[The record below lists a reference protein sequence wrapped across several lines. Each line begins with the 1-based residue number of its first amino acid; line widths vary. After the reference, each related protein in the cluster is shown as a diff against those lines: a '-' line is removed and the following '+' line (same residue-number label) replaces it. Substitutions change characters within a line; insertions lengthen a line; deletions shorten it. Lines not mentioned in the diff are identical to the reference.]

1 MENPYISQVLYIK
14 EEVKKQLPSGL
25 ETTADLLLEFMSKS
39 NDEQLR
45 DSASF
50 IKTSKKMPEMM
61 IVFDFAMSLLQHDI
75 TPIRESIY
83 DTGIDAT
90 KELNDYLTDK
100 YGQDDNAKNNS
111 KAFNFFNWLVLR
123 LPAKEEMK
131 RYGVIY

>member
-1 MENPYISQVLYIK
+1 MKNPHISQVLYIK

-83 DTGIDAT
+83 DTGIDGI

-100 YGQDDNAKNNS
+100 YGQDGNMKNNAKTY
-111 KAFNFFNWLVLR
+111 NFFNWVVLR

-131 RYGVIY
+131 KFRLIY